1 METAI
6 GVFAARE
13 RAEEAV
19 KTLLE
24 KNVPKDSIV
33 YLTRSES
40 EAKSIGKELGAYTGG
55 FVGGAAG
62 LSAGVAAA
70 TLLAIPGIGPV
81 FALGFG
87 AAALLGLVG
96 AGAGAAVGK
105 NAASGDQ
112 NAPVP
117 TAEGESSEDAAY
129 FRQILNEG
137 HSLIVV
143 RTESTQVAASA
154 CQVLD
159 ELGMSM
165 KKGATQ
171 KSRVATRDLG
181 DATVVDIVG
190 RIALMDGS
198 AGLRD
203 TMRSLME
210 QGKKHIILNL
220 AGVDFVDSSGLGE
233 LVRTHATVH
242 SHGGQLKLASPS
254 KHVYDLLKM
263 TKLDRV
269 LDIEQDEASALNSF
283 QPGQSSA
290 QSAD

>member
-19 KTLLE
+19 KSLLE
-24 KNVPKDSIV
+24 QNVPKDSIV

-40 EAKSIGKELGAYTGG
+40 EAKSIGKELGAYAGG

-105 NAASGDQ
+105 TASHDPG
-112 NAPVP
+112 APSP
-117 TAEGESSEDAAY
+117 TTESECSEDAAY

-143 RTESTQVAASA
+143 RIESPQVAASA

-159 ELGMSM
+159 ELGISM

-171 KSRVATRDLG
+171 KSKVTTRELG
-181 DATVVDIVG
+181 DAMVVDIVG
-190 RIALMDGS
+190 RIALTDGS
-198 AGLRD
+198 AQVRD
-203 TMRSLME
+203 AIRVLME
-210 QGKKHIILNL
+210 QGKKHILLNL

-233 LVRTHATVH
+233 LVRTHASVR
-242 SHGGQLKLASPS
+242 SHGGQLKIVNPS
-254 KHVYDLLKM
+254 KHVHDLLKM

-283 QPGQSSA
+283 NTDQASA
-290 QSAD
+290 QTAG

>member
-1 METAI
+1 MEIAI

-19 KTLLE
+19 KSLLDHH
-24 KNVPKDSIV
+24 VPKDSIV
-33 YLTRSES
+33 YLTRSEN
-40 EAKSIGKELGAYTGG
+40 EAKSIGKELGAYAGG

-96 AGAGAAVGK
+96 AGAGAAAGGS
-105 NAASGDQ
+105 ASHDPS
-112 NAPVP
+112 APMP
-117 TAEGESSEDAAY
+117 TTGSESAEDAAY
-129 FRQILNEG
+129 FRQVLNEG

-143 RTESTQVAASA
+143 RTESAQVAASA

-165 KKGATQ
+165 KKGTTQ
-171 KSRVATRDLG
+171 KSKVTMRELG
-181 DATVVDIVG
+181 EATVVDIVG
-190 RIALMDGS
+190 RMALAEGS
-198 AGLRD
+198 AQLRD
-203 TMRSLME
+203 AIRMLME
-210 QGKKHIILNL
+210 QGTKRIVLNL
-220 AGVDFVDSSGLGE
+220 AGVDFIDSSGLGE
-233 LVRTHATVH
+233 LVRTHASVR
-242 SHGGQLKLASPS
+242 SHGGQLRLVNPS
-254 KHVYDLLKM
+254 KHVHDLLKM

-283 QPGQSSA
+283 EPGQASA
-290 QSAD
+290 QIAG